1 MEESVNFSN
10 FNISPKILK
19 AIEDMGFEEPT
30 PIQTLAIPK
39 IMAGGDVTGQAQT
52 GTGKTAAFAIPAIE
66 QIKSGSKDTQVL
78 VLSPTRELAIQTAEE
93 FARLTRYI
101 GGISVLPI
109 YGGQPIERQFR
120 GLRQGAQIVVGTPG
134 RLLDHLD
141 RGTLSLS
148 GVKMAILD
156 EADQMLDMG
165 FREDIETIIDET
177 PMNRQMILFS
187 ATLPKP
193 ILEISKR
200 FQNNPEFIRVAHK
213 ELTVPQIEQL
223 YLEVRY
229 RDKLEILSRLLDM
242 YDPDLALVFC
252 NTKKNVDELT
262 SQLHTRG
269 YFAEGLHGDLKQT
282 QRDRVMAK
290 FRNGTIDVLI
300 ATDVAA
306 RGIDVE
312 DVDLVINY
320 DVPQDVEYYVHRIG
334 RTARAGRSGRAI
346 TFVGPKEIYKLRS
359 IQHYAR
365 ISIARI
371 PLPTASDVEET
382 RMRNL
387 LKKVKQTVDDG
398 EIEKYAEMVERV
410 MVDDYT
416 SLDIA
421 AALMKL
427 TLDTGSEAE
436 AAPEILPADTGAEP
450 GMARLYINLG
460 RDDRLRP
467 KDIVGAIAGETG
479 IPGRSIGAIRIFGTY
494 SFVEVPQDV
503 AAIVIERMQ
512 GKSIGGVRLTD
523 GKAISYNTGTGG
535 GRRQHRR

>member
-30 PIQTLAIPK
+30 PIQTLAIPT
-39 IMAGGDVTGQAQT
+39 IMAGTDVTGQAQT

-66 QIKSGSKDTQVL
+66 QIETGSKDTQVL

-93 FARLTRYI
+93 FGRLAKYL

-120 GLRQGAQIVVGTPG
+120 GLKQGAHIVVGTPG

-148 GVKMAILD
+148 KVKMVILD

-165 FREDIETIIDET
+165 FREDIETIVDET
-177 PMNRQMILFS
+177 PKDRQMILFS

-200 FQNNPEFIRVAHK
+200 FQKNPQFVRVAHK

-223 YLEVRY
+223 YLEVRS

-387 LKKVKQTVDDG
+387 LKKVKQAVDDG
-398 EIEKYAEMVERV
+398 EITKYVEMVERV

-421 AALMKL
+421 AALLKL
-427 TLDTGSEAE
+427 TLDTGAEAE
-436 AAPEILPADTGAEP
+436 AAPEIPPADTGAEP

-460 RDDRLRP
+460 RDDRIRP

-503 AAIVIERMQ
+503 AAIVIDRMQ
-512 GKSIGGVRLTD
+512 GKSIGGVPLTD
-523 GKAISYNTGTGG
+523 GKTISYNTGTGSN
-535 GRRQHRR
+535 RRQHRR